1 MLTRS
6 TRSPDYTERMLP
18 GFTYA
23 PVCETRLL
31 EDQEGFSHL
40 APLRLAQDGNVYAHW
55 LPGRESELAALYPGH
70 PVYLLGRRG
79 SGVEAPFTWRRLY
92 P

>member
-1 MLTRS
+1 MAGMEHRS
-6 TRSPDYTERMLP
+6 STLI
-18 GFTYA
+18 
-23 PVCETRLL
+23 V
-31 EDQEGFSHL
+31 
-40 APLRLAQDGNVYAHW
+40 
-55 LPGRESELAALYPGH
+55 GRESELAALYPGH